1 MSSVETADAGWLT
14 WPNLITVIRLALLPL
29 FFWLLFD
36 TNHRAIA
43 AWLLATLGATDW
55 IDGFLARRLHQ
66 VSNVGKILDPVADR
80 MLVISGLLCVAA
92 AAGVPWWFALTTL
105 ARELIVSIMT
115 LVLAAFGA
123 ARIDVL
129 WWGKV
134 STFALMTTFPLF
146 LLTTNPHH
154 ARAAPMATRRARR
167 LLGDRNHGA
176 DVVVDRPCRL
186 RQTGAARA
194 SKRTTGTSNCVG
206 LPHVDSL
213 GTAILQ
219 RPRMGE
225 RHG

>member
-1 MSSVETADAGWLT
+1 MMSAVEDTDAGWLT
-14 WPNLITVIRLALLPL
+14 LPNLVSVVRLALLPL

-36 TNHRAIA
+36 TNHRALA

-80 MLVISGLLCVAA
+80 VLVVCGLLAVAA

-105 ARELIVSIMT
+105 TREVIVSVLT
-115 LVLAAFGA
+115 LALAALGA

-146 LLTTNPHH
+146 LLTTNP
-154 ARAAPMATRRARR
+154 
-167 LLGDRNHGA
+167 
-176 DVVVDRPCRL
+176 
-186 RQTGAARA
+186 
-194 SKRTTGTSNCVG
+194 
-206 LPHVDSL
+206 
-213 GTAILQ
+213 
-219 RPRMGE
+219 
-225 RHG
+225 RHGVLQPWQSDARDACWVIGVMGLTLSWIVLAGYVRPALRALRTGRDARKTQ